1 MSKELKIILL
11 VLLGIAVVIQFI
23 PSNRPANNPPEGY
36 DFFEANNVPANVE
49 GLIRAS
55 CFDCHSQEVNYPWYA
70 YVAPVSWL
78 VSRDVR
84 VGRSH
89 LDFSNWGQL
98 EIKDKLKLA
107 GEIGE
112 EVDMGTMPMAIYVFM
127 HREAHLDR
135 KTRDSIVEWSEALAE
150 QAFGE

>member
-1 MSKELKIILL
+1 MSKELKVILL
-11 VLLGIAVVIQFI
+11 ILLGIAVIIQFI
-23 PSNRPANNPPEGY
+23 PSNRPLNDPPEGY
-36 DFFEANNVPANVE
+36 DFFEANNVPADVE
-49 GLIRAS
+49 ALIRTS

-89 LDFSNWGQL
+89 LDFSNWDQL

-112 EVDMGTMPMAIYVFM
+112 EVDMGTMPMAIYVFI
-127 HREAHLDR
+127 HREADLDR
-135 KTRDSIVEWSEALAE
+135 ETRDQIVEWSEALAE
-150 QAFGE
+150 QAFGD

>member
-1 MSKELKIILL
+1 MSNELKVILL
-11 VLLGIAVVIQFI
+11 VLLGIAIVIQFI
-23 PSNRPANNPPEGY
+23 PSNRPDNDPPAGY
-36 DFFEANNVPANVE
+36 DFFEANNVPENVE
-49 GLIRAS
+49 ALIRAS

-70 YVAPVSWL
+70 YVAPTSWL

-84 VGRSH
+84 IGRSQ
-89 LDFSNWGQL
+89 LDFSNWDQL

-112 EVDMGTMPMAIYVFM
+112 EVDMETMPMAIYVLM
-127 HREAHLDR
+127 HREVDLDR
-135 KTRDSIVEWSEALAE
+135 ETRDLIVEWSEDLAE